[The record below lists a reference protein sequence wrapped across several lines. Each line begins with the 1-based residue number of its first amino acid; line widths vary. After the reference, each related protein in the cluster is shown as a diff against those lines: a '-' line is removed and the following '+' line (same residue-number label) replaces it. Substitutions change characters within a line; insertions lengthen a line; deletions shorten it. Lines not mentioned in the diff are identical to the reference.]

1 MLLKMNSIR
10 TIVKDAF
17 KIDELKNNYWSR
29 VYVEDGLLLNGT
41 IEEVNEKFNDGFI
54 IDEVLNLL
62 DVYNCKDELDYEDKI
77 IRNDLKQIK
86 QFLIK
91 YNK

>member
-1 MLLKMNSIR
+1 MNSIR
-10 TIVKDAF
+10 IIVKDAF
-17 KIDELKNNYWSR
+17 KIDELKNCLWSK
-29 VYVEDGLLLNGT
+29 VYVEDGLLVNGS
-41 IEEVNEKFNDGFI
+41 IEEINKKFNDRFI

-62 DVYNCKDELDYEDKI
+62 DIYNCKDELDFKDKT

-91 YNK
+91 YNIF

>member
-1 MLLKMNSIR
+1 MNSIR
-10 TIVKDAF
+10 KIVKDAF
-17 KIDELKNNYWSR
+17 KIDELKDYLWSR
-29 VYVEDGLLLNGT
+29 VYVEDGILVNGT
-41 IEEVNEKFNDGFI
+41 IEEINKKFNDKFI

-62 DVYNCKDELDYEDKI
+62 DIYNCKDELDFENKTV
-77 IRNDLKQIK
+77 RNDLKQIK